1 MTVLPLGPAVD
12 DTPRPLPARIAH
24 AGHSVR
30 LEPLAPSH
38 AADLWR
44 AAAGAEASWT
54 YLSYGPFDSET
65 ALRRHLA
72 RLAARHDPLFFAVV
86 PAATGRARG
95 WLSFMEMRPDD
106 ADIEIGHIW
115 FSPALSRTRAATEA
129 IAILMRHA
137 MDELGYRRLTW
148 KCDALNAASRRAA
161 ERLGFTFEGIHRNH
175 RIVKGRSRDTAWYSV
190 IDREWPVVRD
200 ALDAWLAD
208 ANFDERGRQKRS
220 LAAIR
225 AEFARAR

>member
-1 MTVLPLGPAVD
+1 MTALPLGPAVD

-24 AGHSVR
+24 AGRSVR
-30 LEPLAPSH
+30 LEPLGPSH
-38 AADLWR
+38 AADLWL

-54 YLSYGPFDSET
+54 YLSYGPFESET

-72 RLAARHDPLFFAVV
+72 RLAARHDPLFFAVL
-86 PAATGRARG
+86 PTARG
-95 WLSFMEMRPDD
+95 GAAGWISFMEMRPDD

-115 FSPALSRTRAATEA
+115 FPPVLARSRAATEA

-137 MDELGYRRLTW
+137 LDDLGYRRLTW

-175 RIVKGRSRDTAWYSV
+175 RIVKGRSRDTAWYSI
-190 IDREWPVVRD
+190 IDAEWLLVRD
-200 ALDAWLAD
+200 ALAAWLDD
-208 ANFDERGRQKRS
+208 ANFDEDGQRKRS

-225 AEFARAR
+225 AELARAR